1 MHLNDALE
9 FAVKEYQKS
18 GAQMTVGTAISAIVP
33 NAKPD
38 EESDKDDFCK
48 NIINITLS
56 HLMCKGHCFRFN
68 QNSHY

>member
-9 FAVKEYQKS
+9 SAVKEYKS
-18 GAQMTVGTAISAIVP
+18 GAQMTVGAAISAIVP

-38 EESDKDDFCK
+38 ESDKDDFCK
-48 NIINITLS
+48 NIINITSS
-56 HLMCKGHCFRFN
+56 HLMCKGHCFQFN